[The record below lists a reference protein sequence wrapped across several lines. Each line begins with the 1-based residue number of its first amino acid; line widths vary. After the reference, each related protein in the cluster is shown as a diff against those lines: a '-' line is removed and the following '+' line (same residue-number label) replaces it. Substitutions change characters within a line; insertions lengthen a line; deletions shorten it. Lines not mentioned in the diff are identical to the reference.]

1 MTDSTL
7 SEGFGGFYLSG
18 RNPNVKVA
26 FSDLNVSKINRP
38 LALPRPQ
45 PTITPEVP
53 SIPAGLGG
61 LIVVNRYGQEF
72 TLEIAGKPYKARSN
86 GKTYIL
92 LPPGHYTWSADI
104 PGVRRLQ
111 GTVDVVEGKY
121 STQGFSPNL

>member
-1 MTDSTL
+1 MFYPIP
-7 SEGFGGFYLSG
+7 FGDAVIEMNARVVSG
-18 RNPNVKVA
+18 
-26 FSDLNVSKINRP
+26 S
-38 LALPRPQ
+38 
-45 PTITPEVP
+45 
-53 SIPAGLGG
+53 G

-92 LPPGHYTWSADI
+92 LPPGHYTWSADL